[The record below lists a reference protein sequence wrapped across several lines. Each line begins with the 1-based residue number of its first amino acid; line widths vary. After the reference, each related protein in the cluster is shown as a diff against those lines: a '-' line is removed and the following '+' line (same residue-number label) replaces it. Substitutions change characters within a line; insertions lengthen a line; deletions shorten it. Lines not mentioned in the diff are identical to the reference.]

1 MAFTSTGFPAELVR
15 EVFTGA
21 QAHSSIAKLANQI
34 PVAFSGTDIM
44 AFSFGGEVNLVAE
57 AAAKASHTNSNSV
70 INIVPLKIEYGA
82 RVSDEFLRCSDEK
95 RLEHLRAFDEGFSK
109 KIARGLDI
117 MVMHGVNPKTGLA
130 AQAIGKNSLDTNDY
144 VTPITYT
151 PASPKPDEN
160 IEDAVTAIGD
170 YDLTGLAMS
179 KTFSGALSK
188 VKVNGV
194 PQYPQFAWGAN
205 PDSVNGVA
213 CDVNSTVSKVDTKY
227 AYAGDFENA
236 FKWGYADVVNFEVI
250 EYGDPDNTGS
260 DLKGH
265 NQVYLRAEAWIG
277 WAILDGA
284 AFARIEESDESG
296 S

>member
-1 MAFTSTGFPAELVR
+1 MIEITSHR
-15 EVFTGA
+15 QGA
-21 QAHSSIAKLANQI
+21 ILNRHH
-34 PVAFSGTDIM
+34 GT
-44 AFSFGGEVNLVAE
+44 E
-57 AAAKASHTNSNSV
+57 SV
-70 INIVPLKIEYGA
+70 KSLKITVQGISE
-82 RVSDEFLRCSDEK
+82 
-95 RLEHLRAFDEGFSK
+95 
-109 KIARGLDI
+109 
-117 MVMHGVNPKTGLA
+117 
-130 AQAIGKNSLDTNDY
+130 
-144 VTPITYT
+144 
-151 PASPKPDEN
+151 
-160 IEDAVTAIGD
+160 
-170 YDLTGLAMS
+170 
-179 KTFSGALSK
+179 SGHP